1 MTENRNSIVKNVFH
15 LFYSTA
21 LSSIMNA
28 AALIVL
34 ASFIHSDDYGRFS
47 VVLAF
52 AMIMAYLSEAG
63 LNQIVLREGA
73 KKEAPIPEIMAS
85 FIKLRLALTLATM
98 VIGFLLIHWI
108 YQNDTELIILSYCLI
123 FPLVTGISMQS
134 ISITYF
140 QMLEKMQYSGLI
152 RIISAGLLITVI
164 MVGKWFYIDPM
175 IVFFLYGSSYFL
187 AGCFGIYLTAKNLT
201 FSFKSSFYKGL
212 RKNWVPFM
220 VTGLLFILLPHIGPI
235 VLEQTL
241 SWKEVGYFAVAYRIP
256 QALQQ
261 VPFII
266 AGAFYPVLFRL
277 FQAGD
282 HLEHVRKSISQVKLM
297 GFVGMLA
304 AIPFYHLSAFVIAL
318 LFGERWME
326 AAFLL
331 KVLSLVMVFQ
341 GVSIALGD
349 GLTTRALQSRRMI
362 IQAIAVASG
371 VLFYTVFSRFYGLTG
386 AATAGVLIELVLLFG
401 LLFWHPDRTI
411 LFKRAV
417 FPYLSSFF
425 LSLLAI
431 ELLLSSFPIL
441 AFCIHF
447 ILILSLA
454 GLDKEW
460 RKKSMEIWRKSP
472 LYQKWKV
479 KFRKEAHDGV
489 S

>member
-1 MTENRNSIVKNVFH
+1 MRENRNSIVKNVFH

-34 ASFIHSDDYGRFS
+34 ASFIHTDDYGRFS

-73 KKEAPIPEIMAS
+73 KKKAPVSEIMTS
-85 FIKLRLALTLATM
+85 FIKLRLGLTLASM

-108 YQNDTELIILSYCLI
+108 YQGETEMIILSYSLI
-123 FPLVTGISMQS
+123 LPLVIGISMQS

-152 RIISAGLLITVI
+152 RIVSACLLISVI
-164 MVGKWFYIDPM
+164 MIGKWFYIDPM
-175 IVFFLYGSSYFL
+175 FVFFLYGSAYFL
-187 AGCFGIYLTAKNLT
+187 AGCFGIFLTARNLT
-201 FSFKSSFYKGL
+201 ISIKAPFYRGL
-212 RKNWVPFM
+212 RKNWIPFM
-220 VTGLLFILLPHIGPI
+220 VTGFLFILLPQIGPI
-235 VLEQTL
+235 ILEQTL
-241 SWKEVGYFAVAYRIP
+241 TWKEVGYFAVAYRIP

-282 HLEHVRKSISQVKLM
+282 HREHVRKSISQVKLM
-297 GFVGMLA
+297 GLVGMLA
-304 AIPFYHLSAFVIAL
+304 VIPFYHLSDFVITL

-349 GLTTRALQSRRMI
+349 GLTTKALQSRRMI

-386 AATAGVLIELVLLFG
+386 AAAAGVLIELVLLIG
-401 LLFWHPDRTI
+401 LLFGHPDRTI
-411 LFKRAV
+411 LIKRAV
-417 FPYLSSFF
+417 LPYFVYFSI
-425 LSLLAI
+425 SLLAI
-431 ELLLSSFPIL
+431 ELFLSSFPIL
-441 AFCIHF
+441 AFSIHF
-447 ILILSLA
+447 IFILSLA
-454 GLDKEW
+454 GMDREW
-460 RKKSMEIWRKSP
+460 REKSLEIWKKSL
-472 LYQKWKV
+472 LYHKWKS
-479 KFRKEAHDGV
+479 KFRKEAHDEA

>member
-1 MTENRNSIVKNVFH
+1 MRENRNSIVKNVFH

-21 LSSIMNA
+21 LSSTMNA
-28 AALIVL
+28 VALIVL
-34 ASFIHSDDYGRFS
+34 ASFIRTDDYGRFS

-52 AMIMAYLSEAG
+52 AMIMAYMSEAG

-73 KKEAPIPEIMAS
+73 KKEAPVSEIMAS
-85 FIKLRLALTLATM
+85 FIKLRLGLTLATM
-98 VIGFLLIHWI
+98 VIGFLFIHWI
-108 YQNDTELIILSYCLI
+108 YQDDKELIILSYSLI

-152 RIISAGLLITVI
+152 RIVSAGLLITVI
-164 MVGKWFYIDPM
+164 MIGKWFYIDPI
-175 IVFFLYGSSYFL
+175 IVFFLYGSAYFL

-201 FSFKSSFYKGL
+201 FSIKTPFYKEL

-220 VTGLLFILLPHIGPI
+220 VTGFLFILLPQIGPI
-235 VLEQTL
+235 ILEQTL
-241 SWKEVGYFAVAYRIP
+241 TWKEVGYFAVAYRIP

-261 VPFII
+261 LPFII

-282 HLEHVRKSISQVKLM
+282 HQEHVRKSISQVKLM
-297 GFVGMLA
+297 GLVGMFAVL
-304 AIPFYHLSAFVIAL
+304 PFYHLSDFVITL

-349 GLTTRALQSRRMI
+349 GLTTKALQSRRMI

-386 AATAGVLIELVLLFG
+386 AATAGVLIELVLLMG
-401 LLFWHPDRTI
+401 LLFWHPDRII
-411 LFKRAV
+411 LLKRAV
-417 FPYLSSFF
+417 LPYLGYFFISLLAVEIFLSSF
-425 LSLLAI
+425 A
-431 ELLLSSFPIL
+431 FP
-441 AFCIHF
+441 AFSIHF
-447 ILILSLA
+447 ILILLLA

-460 RKKSMEIWRKSP
+460 RGKSLEIWKKSL
-472 LYQKWKV
+472 LYHKWKS
-479 KFRKEAHDGV
+479 KFRKEAHDGAN
-489 S
+489 